1 MLENLDAAPG
11 RRALLK
17 NALVLAGALAVPGAV
32 NARQRL
38 TGRDLQPMRQPPL
51 PNHPT
56 MPNPVEVASRPV
68 MASPRVVRPAL
79 FREAMAALQKHGSR
93 VHQRDRMA
101 IVDFAVG
108 SSEPRLHLIDLV
120 SGKSQS
126 LLVSHGSGSDPS
138 HSGYLQ
144 RFSNAFNSNASS
156 EGAFLTDN
164 YYVGKHGRSQRLIG
178 LDPTND
184 NALGRAIVIHSAWY
198 ANRDMIKTH
207 GMLGRS
213 QGCFAVGEND
223 LDRVFA
229 NLGPGRM
236 IYAAKV

>member
-1 MLENLDAAPG
+1 MFDNLDAAPG

-17 NALVLAGALAVPGAV
+17 NALVLAGALAVPGAAG
-32 NARQRL
+32 ARERL
-38 TGRDLQPMRQPPL
+38 TAGDLRPVRQPPL
-51 PNHPT
+51 PSHPT
-56 MPNPVEVASRPV
+56 MPSPIPAQPILAS
-68 MASPRVVRPAL
+68 SRVVRPAL
-79 FREAMAALQKHGSR
+79 LRAAMASLQQHGAR
-93 VHQRDRMA
+93 VRQRDRMA

-108 SSEPRLHLIDLV
+108 SSEPRLHLVDLV
-120 SGKSQS
+120 NGKSTS

-156 EGAFLTDN
+156 EGAFLTDD

-184 NALGRAIVIHSAWY
+184 NALGRAIVVHSAWY

>member
-1 MLENLDAAPG
+1 MHDNLDAAPG

-17 NALVLAGALAVPGAV
+17 NALVLAGALAVPGAAS
-32 NARQRL
+32 ARGRL
-38 TGRDLQPMRQPPL
+38 TASDLRPVRQPPL
-51 PNHPT
+51 PTRPT
-56 MPNPVEVASRPV
+56 MPSPIPAQPILAS
-68 MASPRVVRPAL
+68 SRVVRPEL
-79 FREAMAALQKHGSR
+79 LRQAMASLQRHGSR
-93 VHQRDRMA
+93 IQRRDRMA

-108 SSEPRLHLIDLV
+108 SSEPRLHLVDLV
-120 SGKSQS
+120 SGRSNS

-156 EGAFLTDN
+156 EGAFLTDE
-164 YYVGKHGRSQRLIG
+164 YYVGKHGRSQRLVG
-178 LDPTND
+178 LDPTNN
-184 NALGRAIVIHSAWY
+184 NALERAIVIHSAWY

-213 QGCFAVGEND
+213 QGCFAVGENE

-229 NLGPGRM
+229 HLGPGRM

>member
-1 MLENLDAAPG
+1 M
-11 RRALLK
+11 LK

-32 NARQRL
+32 SARERL
-38 TGRDLQPMRQPPL
+38 TRAICARCAASDPEPSDRSGGAAGDPGLVAGRPSALLRQ
-51 PNHPT
+51 
-56 MPNPVEVASRPV
+56 A
-68 MASPRVVRPAL
+68 MAS
-79 FREAMAALQKHGSR
+79 LQKHGSQVR
-93 VHQRDRMA
+93 QRDRMA

-108 SSEPRLHLIDLV
+108 SSEPRLHLVDLI
-120 SGKSQS
+120 SGKSTS

-138 HSGYLQ
+138 HSGYVQ

-164 YYVGKHGRSQRLIG
+164 YYVGKHGRSQRLVG

-198 ANRDMIKTH
+198 ANRDMIRSH

-213 QGCFAVGEND
+213 QGCFAVGENE

-229 NLGPGRM
+229 NLGPAG
-236 IYAAKV
+236 

>member
-1 MLENLDAAPG
+1 MQDYWNAAPA
-11 RRALLK
+11 RRAVVK
-17 NALVLAGALAVPGAV
+17 NALVMAGALIIPGAAT
-32 NARQRL
+32 ARERL
-38 TGRDLQPMRQPPL
+38 TAGDLRPVRQPPL
-51 PNHPT
+51 PNQPT
-56 MPNPVEVASRPV
+56 YSATPML
-68 MASPRVVRPAL
+68 ASPRIVRPAL
-79 FREAMAALQKHGSR
+79 FREALASLQRHGSR
-93 VHQRDRMA
+93 VAHRDRMA

-108 SSEPRLHLIDLV
+108 SSEPRLHLVDLV

-184 NALGRAIVIHSAWY
+184 NALGRAIVVHSAWY
-198 ANRDMIKTH
+198 ANRDMIAKH

-213 QGCFAVGEND
+213 QGCFAVGENE

>member
-1 MLENLDAAPG
+1 MHDNLDAAPG

-32 NARQRL
+32 SARGRL
-38 TGRDLQPMRQPPL
+38 TAGDLRPVRQPPI
-51 PNHPT
+51 P
-56 MPNPVEVASRPV
+56 SRPTV
-68 MASPRVVRPAL
+68 PAVPQAILASSRVVRPAL
-79 FREAMAALQKHGSR
+79 LRQAMASLQKHGSQVR
-93 VHQRDRMA
+93 QRDRMA

-108 SSEPRLHLIDLV
+108 SSEPRLHLVDLI
-120 SGKSQS
+120 SGKSTS

-138 HSGYLQ
+138 HSGYVQ

-164 YYVGKHGRSQRLIG
+164 YYVGKHGRSQRLVG

-184 NALGRAIVIHSAWY
+184 NALGRAIVIHSARY
-198 ANRDMIKTH
+198 ANRDMIRSH